1 MSVLIKGMN
10 MPYGCANCSYMN
22 GAVYDSKGKAHYF
35 CNVDVEGIRGTDVT
49 NEVVAMYEGTE
60 ESFPDFCPLV
70 EVEPHGKLI
79 DATFEENHYASML
92 LDPTPDVTEQD
103 KHKARIIIEALR
115 MAGTVIEAE
124 GREE

>member
-1 MSVLIKGMN
+1 MSMLIIGVNPPKSC
-10 MPYGCANCSYMN
+10 YACSWYNKVDCPVN
-22 GAVYDSKGKAHYF
+22 GGRYYYRAQRHP
-35 CNVDVEGIRGTDVT
+35 N
-49 NEVVAMYEGTE
+49 
-60 ESFPDFCPLV
+60 CPLV
-70 EVEPHGKLI
+70 DVPPHGRLI

-103 KHKARIIIEALR
+103 KKKARIIIDALR